1 MLRAL
6 VGAIV
11 LVLVLAGC
19 GASGGTAEP
28 SVATGGSVTT
38 TQAATTQAAITTAGG
53 DEIVPIDAAPCDLL
67 TADEVAAA
75 TGLAVEEVRDEPPIS
90 CDFRLG
96 PDAGVYIE
104 VIIEDG
110 QGRLGG
116 AANLLS
122 EYLLL
127 VEDGE
132 AEVVAD
138 VGEQAVC
145 CPFRTIAVDAGGG
158 RFFAVGVGGGY
169 TELAEP
175 LEVLLSLA
183 KSILD
188 RL

>member
-1 MLRAL
+1 MRRTVTAL
-6 VGAIV
+6 CGALL
-11 LVLVLAGC
+11 LVAGC
-19 GASGGTAEP
+19 GDGGGTVE
-28 SVATGGSVTT
+28 STGPTDSI
-38 TQAATTQAAITTAGG
+38 AATTVAATTAATGT
-53 DEIVPIDAAPCDLL
+53 EVVPVDAAPCDLL

-75 TGLAVEEVRDEPPIS
+75 TGLAVEEMRDEPPIG
-90 CDFRLG
+90 CAFDLG
-96 PDAGVYIE
+96 PEAGVYIA

-116 AANLLS
+116 AANLFR

-127 VEDGE
+127 VDDGE
-132 AEVVAD
+132 AEMVAE

-158 RFFAVGVGGGY
+158 RFFAVSVGGGY

-175 LEVLLSLA
+175 LEVLVSLA
-183 KSILD
+183 RSALG